1 MKARISITAQVQ
13 ENYGTKEVAFWKNKG
28 GREIITEIDLN
39 LLQDT
44 HPAIIKSAVETLLEV
59 GSNSKVR
66 YLYLCHSTDTVEPLV
81 VEGMILEDLIKREV
95 IGEREG

>member
-13 ENYGTKEVAFWKNKG
+13 ENYGTREVAFWKNKG

-44 HPAIIKSAVETLLEV
+44 RPTILKSAIETLLEV

-66 YLYLCHSTDTVEPLV
+66 YLYLYHSTDMVEQLV
-81 VEGMILEDLIKREV
+81 VDGMILEDLIKREV
-95 IGEREG
+95 LGEGEG

>member
-13 ENYGTKEVAFWKNKG
+13 ENYGTREVAFWKNKG

-44 HPAIIKSAVETLLEV
+44 HPAILKSAVETLLEV

-66 YLYLCHSTDTVEPLV
+66 YLYLGHSTDTIEPLV

-95 IGEREG
+95 LGEGEG